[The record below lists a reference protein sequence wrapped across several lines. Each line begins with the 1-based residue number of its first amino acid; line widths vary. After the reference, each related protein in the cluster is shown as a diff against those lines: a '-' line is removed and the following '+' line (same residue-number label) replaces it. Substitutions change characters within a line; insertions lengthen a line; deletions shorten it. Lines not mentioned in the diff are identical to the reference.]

1 MTTANTAI
9 EEIQG
14 NETPHTTFET
24 AWDAVLNEDGESDGS
39 QSEEADQ
46 LYRKQLNNY
55 LK

>member
-24 AWDAVLNEDGESDGS
+24 AWDAVLNEGVESDGS

-55 LK
+55 SK